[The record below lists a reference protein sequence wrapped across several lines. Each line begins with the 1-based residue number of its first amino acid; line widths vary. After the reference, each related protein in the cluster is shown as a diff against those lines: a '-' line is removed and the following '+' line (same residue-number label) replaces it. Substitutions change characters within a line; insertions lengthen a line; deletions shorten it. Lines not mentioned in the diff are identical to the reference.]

1 MSVEVFGDREFI
13 ESVQESD
20 GVWALLSG
28 RAAYVLSPDT
38 GRALPVWSS
47 QESAAL
53 FASSLG
59 RIDLSPVFIPLDL
72 FLDLAWLG
80 SPCMGISDVVASPRF
95 GHEALTYTTEEIRA
109 KFRT

>member
-13 ESVQESD
+13 DSVQESD
-20 GVWALLSG
+20 GVWTLLSG
-28 RAAYVLSPDT
+28 GAAYVLSPET
-38 GRALPVWSS
+38 GRVLPVWPS

-59 RIDLSPVFIPLDL
+59 RIDLSPVFIPLDK
-72 FLDLAWLG
+72 FLGFAWLG
-80 SPCMGISDVVASPRF
+80 SPSMGISDVVASPRF
-95 GHEALTYTTEEIRA
+95 GYEALTYTAEEIRA